1 MLVMAFALVLQVQSL
16 LFCIPKLHAKHTAVL
31 LTLTRLPGVNVNGG
45 CWFGCNSLSHYPF
58 FPEAVKFDNKLI
70 FFLGEVSAFEIRAQ
84 VVDPPETAA
93 LAAAEESGGLGEGAP
108 ATFAVGSDV
117 SDKPFVFFFSPS
129 ALVGVS
135 FLTARRPS
143 HNRPLQTRIEQ
154 ENCGA
159 VLKTHYPPTSFPLFL
174 PHVTLFPNYTPVPH
188 FHFALAPPQTELNTV
203 TSKHDDLICPDSLA
217 AA

>member
-70 FFLGEVSAFEIRAQ
+70 FFLGEVSALEIRAQ

-93 LAAAEESGGLGEGAP
+93 LAAAEESGGFGEGAP

-117 SDKPFVFFFSPS
+117 SYKAFVFFFSPS

-143 HNRPLQTRIEQ
+143 HNRPLQTRTRIATCFLQSSFELR
-154 ENCGA
+154 E
-159 VLKTHYPPTSFPLFL
+159 KTKARPADIASAKQGP
-174 PHVTLFPNYTPVPH
+174 
-188 FHFALAPPQTELNTV
+188 NTV
-203 TSKHDDLICPDSLA
+203 TSKHDLICPDSLA

>member
-1 MLVMAFALVLQVQSL
+1 M
-16 LFCIPKLHAKHTAVL
+16 
-31 LTLTRLPGVNVNGG
+31 
-45 CWFGCNSLSHYPF
+45 
-58 FPEAVKFDNKLI
+58 KFDNKLI

-143 HNRPLQTRIEQ
+143 HNRPLQTRTRIATCFLQSSFELRFLYFLSISVFVSRV
-154 ENCGA
+154 EYCMLVVDGVE
-159 VLKTHYPPTSFPLFL
+159 VLGVGWK
-174 PHVTLFPNYTPVPH
+174 
-188 FHFALAPPQTELNTV
+188 
-203 TSKHDDLICPDSLA
+203 
-217 AA
+217 

>member
-31 LTLTRLPGVNVNGG
+31 LTLTRLPGVN
-45 CWFGCNSLSHYPF
+45 
-58 FPEAVKFDNKLI
+58 EAVKFDNKLI
-70 FFLGEVSAFEIRAQ
+70 FFLGEVSALEVRAQ

-93 LAAAEESGGLGEGAP
+93 LAAAEETGGLGEGAP

-117 SDKPFVFFFSPS
+117 SYKAFVFFFSPS

-143 HNRPLQTRIEQ
+143 HNRPLQTRTRIATCFLQ
-154 ENCGA
+154 S
-159 VLKTHYPPTSFPLFL
+159 SFELR
-174 PHVTLFPNYTPVPH
+174 
-188 FHFALAPPQTELNTV
+188 TELNTV